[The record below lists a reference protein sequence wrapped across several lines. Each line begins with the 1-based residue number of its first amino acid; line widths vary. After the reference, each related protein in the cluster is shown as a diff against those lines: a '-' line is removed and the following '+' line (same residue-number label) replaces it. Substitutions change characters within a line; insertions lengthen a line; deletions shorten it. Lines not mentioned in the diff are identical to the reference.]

1 MNDISFWASLA
12 AIFTA
17 VIAVFGYGKY
27 QWDAHTRRKQ
37 LEKYLRTEKEK
48 GEDQGQRSALHLMA
62 RLGLTE
68 AEILHASFS
77 SKNIARK
84 IAKNTETNRAD
95 ALLFEWIDDKRA
107 EKT

>member
-1 MNDISFWASLA
+1 MSDLSFWANLA

-27 QWDAHTRRKQ
+27 QLDARCRRKK
-37 LEKYLRTEKEK
+37 LESYLKNEKAK
-48 GEDQGQRSALHLMA
+48 GSDQGQRSALHLMA

-77 SKNIARK
+77 SKHIIRK
-84 IAKNTETNRAD
+84 IATDQETNRAE
-95 ALLFEWIDDKRA
+95 ALLFEYCEQKEEA
-107 EKT
+107 E